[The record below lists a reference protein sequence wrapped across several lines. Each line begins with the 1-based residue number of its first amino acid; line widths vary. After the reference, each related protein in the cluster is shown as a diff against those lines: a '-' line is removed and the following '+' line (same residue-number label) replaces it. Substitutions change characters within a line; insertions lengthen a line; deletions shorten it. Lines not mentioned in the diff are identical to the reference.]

1 MILDF
6 LKKLLGGGASEKIKE
21 LYDNGA
27 IIVDVR
33 TPSEFSM
40 GHIKNSTNIP
50 LHELSKSLGKLKK
63 QDKVVITC
71 CQSGRRSGMAAQQMK
86 AAGIQAVNGGGW
98 ASLRRIIG

>member
-6 LKKLLGGGASEKIKE
+6 LKKLLGGGASQKIKE

-33 TPSEFSM
+33 TEGEYGR
-40 GHIKNSTNIP
+40 GHIKNSINVP
-50 LHELSKSLGKLKK
+50 LHELSGALAKLKK
-63 QDKVVITC
+63 QDKTIITC

-98 ASLRRIIG
+98 ATLRRIIG